1 MKCPK
6 CSYVSHDYLDA
17 CRKCSTDLMA
27 FKQKFNLVMMQPGDL
42 DLSAAISENGGG
54 LSDSGGFSVEAGFF
68 DTQTMTKE
76 LQLSEDATEEFDIQ
90 LEDDPPGPMTREFPV
105 IMQQDDEAEE
115 EALQVV
121 RAQEEDILDLST
133 SEEETVIPAS
143 SPAESSAEDA
153 AHPPVNTIE
162 IDMTDLADFDE
173 AGPDELEESI
183 IDLAVPDVD
192 QEPAEELDSPSTL
205 EFESPSESDA
215 LVEEPAE
222 IPLVISEMS
231 APDEEIELTLSEVQD
246 EPSVMPPPEV
256 VPDLASDDLFETELV
271 LELEEEED
279 ESPPSQRRATDTE
292 ADVPID
298 VEDLDPGEDD
308 KKL

>member
-17 CRKCSTDLMA
+17 CRKCSADLVA
-27 FKQKFNLVMMQPGDL
+27 FKQEFHLVMMQPGEL
-42 DLSAAISENGGG
+42 DLSAAISENGGSLG
-54 LSDSGGFSVEAGFF
+54 GSGEFSVEAGFF

-115 EALQVV
+115 EAQQVV
-121 RAQEEDILDLST
+121 RAPEEDILDLST

-143 SPAESSAEDA
+143 PPVESSAEDA
-153 AHPPVNTIE
+153 SHPPVDM
-162 IDMTDLADFDE
+162 IDMTDLANLDE
-173 AGPDELEESI
+173 AGLDEFEESI
-183 IDLAVPDVD
+183 IDLTVPDFD
-192 QEPAEELDSPSTL
+192 QEPSVEPDLPSTL
-205 EFESPSESDA
+205 EFESPSESDTF
-215 LVEEPAE
+215 VEEPAE
-222 IPLVISEMS
+222 IPLVISETPAS
-231 APDEEIELTLSEVQD
+231 DEEIELTLSEVQD
-246 EPSVMPPPEV
+246 GPSLMFPPEV
-256 VPDLASDDLFETELV
+256 VPDLASDDFLETELV
-271 LELEEEED
+271 LELEEEEED